1 MTKNKVEFRSAFAPF
16 MYQLIQ
22 LKSKAGQECLWYIKC
37 FKELDRLALESALCE
52 PIFTPELVADWKSKF
67 INNTSSTIYGKL
79 TVWAILARYINRNGY
94 RTYVPS
100 LPKKEPK
107 TFVPYIFTQEEMAR
121 IFSICD
127 NWQLKINH
135 IHSIQF
141 IMPSLIRLLYAT
153 GLRIS
158 EALSLRNQDINKEDR
173 YVHVCKTKN
182 GTDRI
187 VPISESM
194 IYVLSEYEEYRNK
207 LPLKNVDAP
216 ESRFFIKPDG
226 ELVSSASVYKRFREI
241 LEKCKIPRRGKGCGP
256 RVHDLR
262 HTFAVHSMVQLCR
275 EGKDLYTAMPVLSAY
290 LGHKCLLSTEMY
302 VRLTT
307 AMYPELERQVSPI
320 NAFVYPKIVR
330 HE

>member
-1 MTKNKVEFRSAFAPF
+1 
-16 MYQLIQ
+16 
-22 LKSKAGQECLWYIKC
+22 
-37 FKELDRLALESALCE
+37 
-52 PIFTPELVADWKSKF
+52 
-67 INNTSSTIYGKL
+67 
-79 TVWAILARYINRNGY
+79 
-94 RTYVPS
+94 
-100 LPKKEPK
+100 
-107 TFVPYIFTQEEMAR
+107 
-121 IFSICD
+121 
-127 NWQLKINH
+127 
-135 IHSIQF
+135 
-141 IMPSLIRLLYAT
+141 MPVLIRLLYAT

-173 YVHVCKTKN
+173 YVHVWKTKN

-194 IYVLSEYEEYRNK
+194 IYVLFEYEEYRNK
-207 LPLKNVDAP
+207 LPLVSVDAP
-216 ESRFFIKPDG
+216 DSRFFIKPDG
-226 ELVSSASVYKRFREI
+226 EFVSSASVYKRFREI
-241 LEKCKIPRRGKGCGP
+241 LEKCQIPRRGKGCGP